1 MNAPLDLVQQGT
13 DEWHQARLGRVTASR
28 LADVLAK
35 VKSGEAAI
43 RANYRAELIAER
55 LTGVPAQSFT
65 NAAMEWGTEHEPY
78 ARGLYEV
85 TKDVLVDQVGFAV
98 HPTIEQAGA
107 SPDGCVGDDG
117 LVEIK
122 CPQTATHIATLL
134 SGVAPSK
141 YIPQMQWQMA
151 CTGRK
156 WCDFCSYDPR
166 LSDKLKLFVVRVE
179 RDDEKI
185 AEMETEV
192 RKFLAEIEDTINKLE
207 ALCQA

>member
-1 MNAPLDLVQQGT
+1 MNSDALLLRQGT
-13 DEWHQARLGRVTASR
+13 DEWRQARIGSLGASR
-28 LADVLAK
+28 IADILAK
-35 VKSGEAAI
+35 TKNGFSAS
-43 RANYRAELIAER
+43 RSNLLAELVSER
-55 LTGVPAQSFT
+55 LTGIAAQSYT
-65 NAAMEWGTEHEPY
+65 NSFMEWGLEQETY
-78 ARGLYEV
+78 ARGLYEI
-85 TKDVLVDQVGFAV
+85 TKDTLVDQVGLIV
-98 HPTIEQAGA
+98 HPTIIGTHA
-107 SPDGCVGDDG
+107 SPDGLVGEDG
-117 LVEIK
+117 LIEIK
-122 CPQTATHIATLL
+122 SPMTATHIATLL
-134 SGVAPSK
+134 AGAAPSK

>member
-1 MNAPLDLVQQGT
+1 MNSDALLLRQGT
-13 DEWHQARLGRVTASR
+13 DEWRQARIGSLGASR
-28 LADVLAK
+28 IADILAK
-35 VKSGEAAI
+35 TKNGFSAS
-43 RANYRAELIAER
+43 RSNLLAELVSER
-55 LTGVPAQSFT
+55 LTGIAAQSYT
-65 NAAMEWGTEHEPY
+65 NSFMEWGLEQETY
-78 ARGLYEV
+78 ARGLYEI
-85 TKDVLVDQVGFAV
+85 TKDTLVDQVGLIV
-98 HPTIEQAGA
+98 HPTIIGTHA
-107 SPDGCVGDDG
+107 SPDGLVGEDG
-117 LVEIK
+117 LIEIK
-122 CPQTATHIATLL
+122 SPMTATHIATLL

-192 RKFLAEIEDTINKLE
+192 RKFLAEVEDTINRLE